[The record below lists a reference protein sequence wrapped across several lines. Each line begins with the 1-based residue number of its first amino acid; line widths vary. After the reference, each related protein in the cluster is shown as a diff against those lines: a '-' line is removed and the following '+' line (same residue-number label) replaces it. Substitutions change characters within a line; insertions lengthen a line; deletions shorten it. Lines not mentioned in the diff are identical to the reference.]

1 MRLST
6 LNSLLTHPLA
16 SKHKCKTLTR
26 FFKWGITNKLF
37 CKSFDYQF
45 IGNTIIK
52 IKKSYSTAELQ
63 YYCGLSEFNDMGF
76 LLHFLQK
83 GDLFV
88 DIGANIGS
96 YTLLASGHIG
106 ANSISFEPV
115 PSTFEYLKENI
126 QINKIEN
133 LADLRNLG
141 LSDTKGVL
149 KFTSGLDAINHVV
162 YPENQT
168 ENLIEVSVE
177 TLDNSLIGKNPIML
191 KIDVEGFETMVIKG
205 ASETLKNQN
214 LKAIIIELNGLA
226 NEFGFDELKIHE
238 RLLLEGFTPYFY
250 NPFTRELK
258 SMVGIGTHN
267 TVYLRDIELV
277 KKRISDAPKV
287 TVFGSTF

>member
-6 LNSLLTHPLA
+6 LNTLLTHPLA

-26 FFKWGITNKLF
+26 FFKWGFVNKF
-37 CKSFDYQF
+37 GCKSFDYEF
-45 IGNTIIK
+45 IGNTK
-52 IKKSYSTAELQ
+52 IRVKKSFSTAELQ

-106 ANSISFEPV
+106 TKTIAFEPV
-115 PSTFEYLKENI
+115 PSTFEYLNENI
-126 QINKIEN
+126 KLNKIES
-133 LADLRNLG
+133 LTDLRNLG
-141 LSDTKGVL
+141 LSDSKGVL
-149 KFTSGLDAINHVV
+149 KFTAGLDAINHVV

-168 ENLIEVSVE
+168 KNIIEVPVD
-177 TLDNSLIGKNPIML
+177 TLDNSLIGENPIML

-205 ASETLKNQN
+205 ASETLKNQY

-238 RLLLEGFTPYFY
+238 RLITEEFTPYFY
-250 NPFTRELK
+250 NPFSRELK
-258 SMVGIGTHN
+258 SMKGIGTHN
-267 TVYLRDIELV
+267 TVYLRDIETI
-277 KKRISDAPKV
+277 KKRILEAPMV
-287 TVFGSTF
+287 SVFGSKF